1 MKTLTIDD
9 ILYINKQ
16 TIDKHGVTHGVK
28 NLSFLPLLSLAFIYQ
43 SLVVGSYPSGNFWS
57 PE

>member
-43 SLVVGSYPSGNFWS
+43 SLVVGSYPSGNF
-57 PE
+57 